1 MCDKSYNGWTN
12 WETWNMNLWIN
23 EVPDLIDSIYD
34 HVNRERDD
42 FIDEENGYDTHGAN
56 ASCAKFIEEL
66 CYQTFFEHI
75 DREQI
80 YGPASDA
87 ISVGYLPMVNWY
99 EIAKH
104 FVHDAG
110 LEDQR

>member
-1 MCDKSYNGWTN
+1 MCEAYNGWEN

-23 EVPDLIDSIYD
+23 EVPDLIDSIYAY
-34 HVNRERDD
+34 VKTNRDE
-42 FIDEENGYDTHGAN
+42 FIDEDGYDTHGST

-66 CYQTFFEHI
+66 CMESFFSHLDDDI
-75 DREQI
+75 L

-87 ISVGYLPMVNWY
+87 IYVGYLSMVNWY

-110 LEDQR
+110 LEEE